1 MQLSGIY
8 YQSAISRLVLF
19 LFFFTPFLSLLVYN
33 ALGVKVLAAV
43 PALLRDMLVLLF
55 VVFGVIYKFFLDKRV
70 HFTLLLFCLL
80 LASISISILSVNLG
94 VVGFDE
100 FVSVIANN
108 IRRFIFPFLIFY
120 FFLFYFKY
128 RDIDLL
134 AKFILA
140 FWLFGLFEW
149 LMPLMFWE
157 KMGLLEY
164 WNEYS
169 NSVSSTGGTH
179 NQLQGYPRLFTFDT
193 YYLIGQKSR
202 RLISFYIEPTTTA
215 ALAQASVIFGLV
227 FKRKAIVWLATIA
240 GFLTYSKGFIIFFIL
255 LTPMLILYKYASLPL
270 LKFYCNTI
278 AFLLFGMLFAGFFI
292 FLAYPQIVQF
302 GLFAHLEG
310 LYEFFIHFNILG
322 YGIGNVGSFR
332 FDSMWGGVFH
342 RVGVESSL
350 ANLISQLGLMGF
362 ISVYGL
368 FVFFLNRVI
377 TRKETVYVYFG
388 VILYVF
394 VYSTSNSSTGYSGN
408 FLIYLLVVIVYKYF
422 SLGSTD
428 SKKGGVNG

>member
-1 MQLSGIY
+1 MLKV
-8 YQSAISRLVLF
+8 VLF
-19 LFFFTPFLSLLVYN
+19 LFFFTPFLSLLMYSATDMKLVA
-33 ALGVKVLAAV
+33 AL
-43 PALLRDMLVLLF
+43 PALLRDMLVFSF
-55 VVFGVIYKFFLDKRV
+55 VIFGVIYKFFLDKKV
-70 HFTLLLFCLL
+70 NITILFFFLLLT
-80 LASISISILSVNLG
+80 SISISILAIEFDTVT
-94 VVGFDE
+94 FDE
-100 FVSVIANN
+100 FVRVVANN
-108 IRRFIFPFLIFY
+108 IRRFIFPFLVFY
-120 FFLFYFKY
+120 FFLFYFKFKN
-128 RDIDLL
+128 IDLL
-134 AKFILA
+134 AKFITA
-140 FWLFGLFEW
+140 FWIFGIFEW
-149 LMPLMFWE
+149 LMPLAFWE

-164 WNEYS
+164 WNEYA
-169 NSVSSTGGTH
+169 NSVSSTGNTH
-179 NQLQGYPRLFTFDT
+179 DQLQGYPRLFTFDT

-215 ALAQASVIFGLV
+215 ALAQASVIFGLL

-255 LTPMLILYKYASLPL
+255 LTPILILYKYASLRL

-292 FLAYPQIVQF
+292 FLAFPQIVQF

-362 ISVYGL
+362 ISIYGL

-377 TRKETVYVYFG
+377 TKKESVYVYFG

-408 FLIYLLVVIVYKYF
+408 FLIYLLVVIVYKYS
-422 SLGSTD
+422 SLGSSD
-428 SKKGGVNG
+428 SKKGAVNG